1 MHGSRKAVALRGASR
16 RWEAPRYVIGAI
28 VLSTFSLGC
37 NSSTPTTSEQPVPRV
52 TVASVVEQEVID
64 SDEYT
69 GRTEASAIV
78 EVRARVYGYLKS
90 TEFRDGDYVV
100 EGQTLFTI
108 EPDEYEAIHAQ
119 SLSRIALTSAN
130 YELAK
135 ANLGRSEKL
144 VPSGAISQ
152 EEYEESVAAMK
163 SAEAT
168 VVAAKADADRTA
180 LDLKYT
186 EIKAPISGRI
196 DRALV
201 SDGNLL
207 TGGRTDGTLL
217 TTIVAEAPMYVYF
230 DVDER
235 SLLGYMRR
243 RSGNDLEK
251 TPGNLRDQEVPCSLQ
266 LADEKDFQHVGKLD
280 FASAEVSTTTGTARL
295 RGVFENEDRG
305 LVSGLFVRI
314 RVPVSKPYQALLIP
328 ERALATDQSVRFVYV
343 VTDEKKAERR
353 NVELGGQRGEWRI
366 VKSGLLAGDRV
377 IVKGLQRVRS
387 GQQVEAESESSA
399 EAASVTPSDS

>member
-1 MHGSRKAVALRGASR
+1 
-16 RWEAPRYVIGAI
+16 
-28 VLSTFSLGC
+28 
-37 NSSTPTTSEQPVPRV
+37 V
-52 TVASVVEQEVID
+52 TVASVVEQEVTD

-90 TEFRDGDYVV
+90 TNFRDGDYVE

-119 SLSRIALTSAN
+119 SLSRVALTSAN

-135 ANLGRSEKL
+135 ANLGRREKL

-196 DRALV
+196 DRALI

-243 RSGNDLEK
+243 RTSNDLEQ
-251 TPGNLRDQEVPCSLQ
+251 TPGNLRDQEVPCYLQ
-266 LADEKDFQHVGKLD
+266 LADEKDFPHVGKLD
-280 FASAEVSTTTGTARL
+280 FASAEVSTSTGTSRL
-295 RGVFENEDRG
+295 RGVFENADRS

-343 VTDEKKAERR
+343 VTEEKKAERR
-353 NVELGGQRGEWRI
+353 NVEIGGQRGDWRI
-366 VKSGLLAGDRV
+366 VKSGLMAGDRV
-377 IVKGLQRVRS
+377 IVKGLQRVRP
-387 GQQVEAESESSA
+387 GQQVEAETEPAAGTEPSA
-399 EAASVTPSDS
+399 QTAPPTPSDS